1 MRCEIEM
8 GQQSVSTPF
17 VSPSISASDSS
28 AGWVHGAPPRVAPW
42 RSASTAQ
49 PPGAGGSARA
59 AEREAAGRCRDQE
72 LQCLN
77 TEIES
82 LEARLQTV
90 QDADQ
95 AADRAQLEVRYR
107 DLRRNIS
114 LWDQRFQAE
123 NGRPPRSIDQ
133 PFHIEQ
139 QRAEYQSIKAQL
151 GLGCVHAG
159 ASSET
164 A

>member
-1 MRCEIEM
+1 MDDDSDDESDGGDDE
-8 GQQSVSTPF
+8 GSDLEGEVDESDAQSDGGDEGEGEDG
-17 VSPSISASDSS
+17 AGDDES
-28 AGWVHGAPPRVAPW
+28 AGGEA
-42 RSASTAQ
+42 TE
-49 PPGAGGSARA
+49 
-59 AEREAAGRCRDQE
+59 AE
-72 LQCLN
+72 
-77 TEIES
+77 
-82 LEARLQTV
+82 